1 MDIILKKSFQV
12 VNAVMKTRKTK
23 ANKIINVAI
32 IALVCYVISSLIV
45 LQADISSY
53 SKKLE
58 ELEQLKQ
65 QQTLQNEELAALLE
79 EGTDEEYII
88 KIAREKLGLIFP
100 EERIFYNASG
110 E

>member
-1 MDIILKKSFQV
+1 M
-12 VNAVMKTRKTK
+12 MKTRKTK

-53 SKKLE
+53 SKKLD
-58 ELEQLKQ
+58 ELEQQKQ
-65 QQTLQNEELAALLE
+65 QQILTNEELAALLE

-100 EERIFYNASG
+100 EERVFYNASG

>member
-1 MDIILKKSFQV
+1 
-12 VNAVMKTRKTK
+12 MKIKRNK
-23 ANKIINVAI
+23 ANRIINVAI
-32 IALVCYVISSLIV
+32 IALICYVVSSLVV

-53 SKKLE
+53 SKKLD
-58 ELEQLKQ
+58 ELEQQKQ
-65 QQTLQNEELAALLE
+65 QQSLLNEELSALLE
-79 EGTDEEYII
+79 EGTEEEYII